1 MKGNRFGEQEMM
13 ESEKNREELIEDKER
28 IQKEIVNQAVD
39 VNNMMMV

>member
-28 IQKEIVNQAVD
+28 I
-39 VNNMMMV
+39 